1 MRHLRLLIATAAA
14 LTYVC
19 AAFAAEPAR
28 NAAPAKAAPAKTA
41 VKPIHFRDL
50 GGVKGWRAG
59 DKDTIVY
66 VQVQDNSWYRV
77 DLYETCMK
85 FVDDKGLRFITE
97 EIETGELYSKVIA
110 GKYICTVIEMTKV
123 DAPGPRQAAK

>member
-1 MRHLRLLIATAAA
+1 MRYSRLLIGAATA
-14 LTYVC
+14 LTYACIAV
-19 AAFAAEPAR
+19 AAEPAR
-28 NAAPAKAAPAKTA
+28 TTAPGTAAPAKTA

-50 GGVKGWRAG
+50 GAVKAWRAG

-66 VQVQDNSWYRV
+66 VQGQDNSWYRA

-85 FVDDKGLRFITE
+85 FVNDKGLRFITE
-97 EIETGELYSKVIA
+97 EIETGELTSKVIA
-110 GKYICTVIEMTKV
+110 DKYICTVIEMTQV